1 MMHAIPHD
9 MIQCYRASTRGQKQP
24 PQHSS
29 RFRNRVQAI
38 RTTALFGTG
47 LKTAQPQSP
56 DRLQEQVSPDES
68 SQSTSGGSESDEE
81 ESDDTTAEL
90 PLDQVFEILKN
101 SRRRETLRY
110 LNENDGSATLS
121 DVAEHIAAIE
131 NDTTVRAISSTQRKR
146 VYVGLYQCH
155 LPKMDDVAVV
165 NFNKDRGT
173 IELGPTASQLDPYLE
188 DTDGQSWHRIYLG
201 SIVGGTALF
210 GLGQVIEVAYGMT
223 ATVVLFGFLI
233 FLTALALVHAQH
245 DGDLL

>member
-1 MMHAIPHD
+1 
-9 MIQCYRASTRGQKQP
+9 
-24 PQHSS
+24 
-29 RFRNRVQAI
+29 VQAI